1 LRGLWRPPVGF
12 LEHNCR
18 EAHDSFRRASAQP
31 ASGGIWI
38 GLAILVTFYQAVPND
53 VKQCGMMQLLDPLF
67 GRKSLFVAVPH
78 SVLGQLPQ
86 AVLPCLQ
93 VAGDAGSYRLFLRTP
108 CTEPRLAMKSS
119 GDAIEEGGDSEWRN

>member
-1 LRGLWRPPVGF
+1 MF
-12 LEHNCR
+12 
-18 EAHDSFRRASAQP
+18 SA
-31 ASGGIWI
+31 AFYSGGRALHI
-38 GLAILVTFYQAVPND
+38 A
-53 VKQCGMMQLLDPLF
+53 DPL
-67 GRKSLFVAVPH
+67 RLADKRPQESLFVAVPH